1 MGTFDDTPT
10 IACLTT
16 ASSVLFYISHLLFFV
31 LCCGLGRVRSCRVG
45 CIVLTHSFG
54 WGFFWKN
61 KAVSISQ
68 CTLRSSCD
76 ATRSKNAQIRLYIS
90 RQKNRGALGIVNRI
104 GMICKGWHVVG
115 RALTSLARIRK
126 AVGEKQE
133 DIPDPSVREFGS
145 VTEPKVFSAL
155 FSRFSRSSVSSAL
168 LLSIP
173 GPPLP
178 IAHRMLKSTL

>member
-16 ASSVLFYISHLLFFV
+16 ASAFLYIPSLIFCFML
-31 LCCGLGRVRSCRVG
+31 RSG
-45 CIVLTHSFG
+45 SGQIVSGWLHSFNVFL
-54 WGFFWKN
+54 WLGFFWKN

-76 ATRSKNAQIRLYIS
+76 ATRSKNTRIRLYIS

-133 DIPDPSVREFGS
+133 DIPDPSVRGFGS

-168 LLSIP
+168 LLFIP